1 MQDHPKPG
9 WSQWFAAQLGLFAA
23 VGIVAGFGLWLTSR
37 ALIVGIV
44 VGCSAF
50 VIGGVIG
57 AMRLERWLAAGDA
70 GKQDA

>member
-9 WSQWFAAQLGLFAA
+9 WGQWFAAQLGLFAA
-23 VGIVAGFGLWLTSR
+23 VGIVAGFGLWLVSR

-57 AMRLERWLAAGDA
+57 TMRLERWLAAGDA
-70 GKQDA
+70 SNQDA

>member
-9 WSQWFAAQLGLFAA
+9 WGRWFAAQLGLFAA
-23 VGIVAGFGLWLTSR
+23 VGIVAGFGLWLASQ
-37 ALIVGIV
+37 ALVVGIV

-50 VIGGVIG
+50 VVGGLIG

-70 GKQDA
+70 SKQDA